1 MLGIGMQE
9 MMLIALA
16 ALLIFGPGK
25 LPEVMGQAG
34 KLYKDFR
41 NMTGQLTGEFEKT
54 VAEAKEMG
62 NQLTG
67 ELGPM
72 QKQVDSVTKS
82 LQREL
87 GGKTSSTSKT
97 KTTGAKSTAAST
109 SSAKKTT
116 SSRTSGAKSTSTSTS
131 KTATR
136 TSPAKTSTS
145 TSTTAKK
152 PTVAPVA
159 SKEDPHSDL
168 SMFSLDEPTRTRRSR
183 RATPSIITDPT
194 PREMALVEADSANTG
209 SSPSV
214 VSPVNDAIDRARQRR
229 QNAGYAQRS
238 A

>member
-41 NMTGQLTGEFEKT
+41 NMTSELTGEFEKT

-82 LQREL
+82 VQRDL
-87 GGKTSSTSKT
+87 GKGSKSSSTSKAKT
-97 KTTGAKSTAAST
+97 STGAKTTTGAKSSTSST
-109 SSAKKTT
+109 SSAKKATT
-116 SSRTSGAKSTSTSTS
+116 SRTSSTKSTSSSTSAAKTTTSTAS
-131 KTATR
+131 
-136 TSPAKTSTS
+136 
-145 TSTTAKK
+145 KK
-152 PTVAPVA
+152 PTVAPA
-159 SKEDPHSDL
+159 ATKEDPYSDL
-168 SMFSLDEPTRTRRSR
+168 SMFALEEPTRTRRAR
-183 RATPSIITDPT
+183 RATPSVITDPT
-194 PREMALVEADSANTG
+194 PREMAMADSEPANGT
-209 SSPSV
+209 SIPS
-214 VSPVNDAIDRARQRR
+214 VSPVNDAIARARQRR